1 MGRSH
6 GPPPSGSYV
15 DIGVP
20 AHVVPPLVLPPK
32 LFGGRASKPVAQ
44 EKPLGP
50 KDYLRFF
57 VSGALCSST
66 AHTALVP
73 LDVLKTRLQADAAL
87 GSPVD
92 AAQTIWRAEGPAAFL
107 TGGVETFTGYLLAG
121 SLSFGL
127 TESFQRLLRGVLG
140 AGNGLLLN
148 TPILILS
155 SAAAVA
161 ICTVAVCPFEAVRIR
176 SVSASGGGAPKSAQE
191 CFDEIYA
198 EGGAAGFFAGLGP
211 ILLKEVPFFIT
222 KFVVYD
228 AMSTYLLS
236 ALPALSPDFAGPLGV
251 AAASLLGGA
260 VAGAAA
266 ALASHPADV
275 ALTLTN
281 TGGVTLQQAVERLS
295 AEPPLALSGI
305 APRLL
310 FGSILVSIQFALYT
324 QLKLALGVAPADLT
338 SYFQPLEPLLR

>member
-1 MGRSH
+1 
-6 GPPPSGSYV
+6 
-15 DIGVP
+15 
-20 AHVVPPLVLPPK
+20 
-32 LFGGRASKPVAQ
+32 
-44 EKPLGP
+44 
-50 KDYLRFF
+50 
-57 VSGALCSST
+57 
-66 AHTALVP
+66 
-73 LDVLKTRLQADAAL
+73 
-87 GSPVD
+87 
-92 AAQTIWRAEGPAAFL
+92 
-107 TGGVETFTGYLLAG
+107 
-121 SLSFGL
+121 
-127 TESFQRLLRGVLG
+127 
-140 AGNGLLLN
+140 
-148 TPILILS
+148 
-155 SAAAVA
+155 
-161 ICTVAVCPFEAVRIR
+161 
-176 SVSASGGGAPKSAQE
+176 
-191 CFDEIYA
+191 
-198 EGGAAGFFAGLGP
+198 
-211 ILLKEVPFFIT
+211 
-222 KFVVYD
+222 
-228 AMSTYLLS
+228 MSTYLLS

>member
-1 MGRSH
+1 MLLLARRSTPRRRS
-6 GPPPSGSYV
+6 GAPRAPPSS
-15 DIGVP
+15 
-20 AHVVPPLVLPPK
+20 
-32 LFGGRASKPVAQ
+32 PVASR
-44 EKPLGP
+44 P
-50 KDYLRFF
+50 
-57 VSGALCSST
+57 SS
-66 AHTALVP
+66 
-73 LDVLKTRLQADAAL
+73 
-87 GSPVD
+87 
-92 AAQTIWRAEGPAAFL
+92 
-107 TGGVETFTGYLLAG
+107 YLLAG

-211 ILLKEVPFFIT
+211 ILLKEAPFFIT

-236 ALPALSPDFAGPLGV
+236 APSPLARLRAARRRLPPPCSRRRRGRRRRPRD
-251 AAASLLGGA
+251 
-260 VAGAAA
+260 
-266 ALASHPADV
+266 HPATWRSRHD
-275 ALTLTN
+275 
-281 TGGVTLQQAVERLS
+281 TGGVTLQQAVERLRPSCCS
-295 AEPPLALSGI
+295 AERDRARPL
-305 APRLL
+305 
-310 FGSILVSIQFALYT
+310 GSIS
-324 QLKLALGVAPADLT
+324 
-338 SYFQPLEPLLR
+338 

>member
-1 MGRSH
+1 M
-6 GPPPSGSYV
+6 
-15 DIGVP
+15 
-20 AHVVPPLVLPPK
+20 
-32 LFGGRASKPVAQ
+32 
-44 EKPLGP
+44 
-50 KDYLRFF
+50 
-57 VSGALCSST
+57 ST
-66 AHTALVP
+66 
-73 LDVLKTRLQADAAL
+73 
-87 GSPVD
+87 
-92 AAQTIWRAEGPAAFL
+92 
-107 TGGVETFTGYLLAG
+107 
-121 SLSFGL
+121 
-127 TESFQRLLRGVLG
+127 
-140 AGNGLLLN
+140 
-148 TPILILS
+148 
-155 SAAAVA
+155 
-161 ICTVAVCPFEAVRIR
+161 
-176 SVSASGGGAPKSAQE
+176 SGGGAPKSAQE

-198 EGGAAGFFAGLGP
+198 DGGAAGFFAGLGP

-222 KFVVYD
+222 KFVVCD

-295 AEPPLALSGI
+295 AEAARAERI